1 MRCLAPADDWRTP
14 WERDEPPEA
23 ISRFELDQIRRSAAR
38 STIPMAADVIDKLV
52 RRQTTVEELVRTLP
66 YSSLRQLREPRP

>member
-1 MRCLAPADDWRTP
+1 MNMRAP
-14 WERDEPPEA
+14 
-23 ISRFELDQIRRSAAR
+23 FDQIRRSAAR